1 MLRIRLQRIGK
12 KKQPVY
18 RFIVSEKTK
27 DTQAGSLEILGQ
39 YNPVLKEKLINMNA
53 ERIKHW
59 ISVGAQPSATV
70 NNILI
75 NAGIIEGKKQKSVTI
90 TNKRK
95 AKLDKKKEE
104 VEEKKKAAKE
114 AKEAEAVAKKEA
126 EAVAKKEAEEA
137 KAAEIAKAEEAKA
150 EKKEEVKE
158 EKVEEEK
165 TEEPKEEKKES

>member
-39 YNPVLKEKLINMNA
+39 YNPVLKEKLINMNS

>member
-39 YNPVLKEKLINMNA
+39 YNPVLKEKLINVNA

-59 ISVGAQPSATV
+59 IAMGAQPSATV

-75 NAGIIEGKKQKSVTI
+75 NAGVIEGKKQKSVTI

-104 VEEKKKAAKE
+104 EVEKKKAAKE
-114 AKEAEAVAKKEA
+114 VKEA

-137 KAAEIAKAEEAKA
+137 KAAEAAKAEEVKEEAVE
-150 EKKEEVKE
+150 EKKEEPKEEPKEEKAEEVKE

-165 TEEPKEEKKES
+165 K